1 MNDGRGRPVVGQIWW
16 IFILRG
22 VLAAALGIFALIW
35 PTLTLSILVLF
46 VGAYLIAD
54 GVMGLV
60 LASRRSASPGR
71 LLLPVVSAV
80 IGLLLVLWPSE
91 SARTLFVVLGAAA
104 LFIGISYIVTA
115 RRYGLD
121 DMDRGL
127 MSTAGA
133 VAIVVGVVLIVW
145 PGAAVVTL
153 SWVIAIAALLMA
165 AVLFFLGMRFKQMQA
180 RLDAIP
186 PRDPADA
193 QLQILKRTGCPSRSS
208 DRVPLR
214 PWTD

>member
-1 MNDGRGRPVVGQIWW
+1 MNDGRGRSGAGQIWW

-22 VLAAALGIFALIW
+22 VLAAALGILALIW
-35 PTLTLSILVLF
+35 PTQTLSILVLF

-71 LLLPVVSAV
+71 LLQPVVSAV

-115 RRYGLD
+115 RRYGVD
-121 DMDRGL
+121 AMDRRL
-127 MSTAGA
+127 MTTAGA
-133 VAIVVGVVLIVW
+133 VAMVVGVVLVVW

-153 SWVIAIAALLMA
+153 SWMIAIAALLMA
-165 AVLFFLGMRFKQMQA
+165 AVLLFLGVRFKQMQA
-180 RLDAIP
+180 RVEAIP
-186 PRDPADA
+186 PRDPADLA
-193 QLQILKRTGCPSRSS
+193 GPRR
-208 DRVPLR
+208 
-214 PWTD
+214 

>member
-1 MNDGRGRPVVGQIWW
+1 MNDGRGRSVAGQIWW

-22 VLAAALGIFALIW
+22 VLAATLGIFALIW
-35 PTLTLSILVLF
+35 PTQTLSILVLF

-60 LASRRSASPGR
+60 LASRQSASPGR
-71 LLLPVVSAV
+71 LLQPIVSAV

-115 RRYGLD
+115 RRYGVD
-121 DMDRGL
+121 AMDRRL
-127 MSTAGA
+127 MTTAGA
-133 VAIVVGVVLIVW
+133 VAMVVGVVLIVW

-165 AVLFFLGMRFKQMQA
+165 AVLLFLGVRFKQMQA
-180 RLDAIP
+180 RAGQIP
-186 PRDPADA
+186 PRDPAD
-193 QLQILKRTGCPSRSS
+193 
-208 DRVPLR
+208 
-214 PWTD
+214 

>member
-1 MNDGRGRPVVGQIWW
+1 VGQIWW

-145 PGAAVVTL
+145 RLAGSGGRHPVLGDRHRGAADGRR
-153 SWVIAIAALLMA
+153 
-165 AVLFFLGMRFKQMQA
+165 AVLPG
-180 RLDAIP
+180 DALQ
-186 PRDPADA
+186 ADA
-193 QLQILKRTGCPSRSS
+193 GAIGRDTAARPGRSG
-208 DRVPLR
+208 RAPI
-214 PWTD
+214 

>member
-1 MNDGRGRPVVGQIWW
+1 MNDGRGRPVAGQIWW

-186 PRDPADA
+186 PRDPADQA
-193 QLQILKRTGCPSRSS
+193 GPRR
-208 DRVPLR
+208 
-214 PWTD
+214 

>member
-1 MNDGRGRPVVGQIWW
+1 MDDGRGRHLAGRIWW

-22 VLAAALGIFALIW
+22 TLAAALGVFALIW
-35 PTLTLSILVLF
+35 PTQTLAILVLF

-60 LASRRSASPGR
+60 LASRGMASPGR
-71 LLLPVVSAV
+71 FLQPAVSAV
-80 IGLLLVLWPSE
+80 IGLLLVLWPGE

-121 DMDRGL
+121 AMDRSL
-127 MSTAGA
+127 MTTAGIVA
-133 VAIVVGVVLIVW
+133 VIIGVVLIVW

-153 SWVIAIAALLMA
+153 SWVIAVAALAMA
-165 AVLFFLGMRFKQMQA
+165 AVLLFLGVRFKQMQERAGDDSAA
-180 RLDAIP
+180 RP
-186 PRDPADA
+186 GR
-193 QLQILKRTGCPSRSS
+193 
-208 DRVPLR
+208 
-214 PWTD
+214 